1 MRYRFTFLVTHSTM
15 WWLGC
20 FIYLAFHI
28 VCSICLSMHSAQH
41 DFRFNFKASFSQPVP
56 CFFFIRCCSL
66 YHYILLFLHIIP
78 SCFLPSLYIHLNSY
92 PSKII
97 KTYPSSYFPAKIYP
111 INRSLLGSSAPCI
124 VINFLVLIN
133 HFYFHSLLFFNSFV
147 PNASFL
153 NPLKTSE
160 NLTVFWC
167 FQAVEKGCI
176 GNKWVNINN
185 KQQQT

>member
-1 MRYRFTFLVTHSTM
+1 MFLFHPLLFTV
-15 WWLGC
+15 
-20 FIYLAFHI
+20 
-28 VCSICLSMHSAQH
+28 
-41 DFRFNFKASFSQPVP
+41 
-56 CFFFIRCCSL
+56 SL
-66 YHYILLFLHIIP
+66 YSVVSAAITTSISGSTEFLAYHPKLFSSILIHP
-78 SCFLPSLYIHLNSY
+78 SQLINSY

-111 INRSLLGSSAPCI
+111 INTSLLGSSAPCI

>member
-1 MRYRFTFLVTHSTM
+1 MTSVSTLKPAFLSQ
-15 WWLGC
+15 
-20 FIYLAFHI
+20 FH
-28 VCSICLSMHSAQH
+28 V
-41 DFRFNFKASFSQPVP
+41 SFSSVVVHCIIIFC
-56 CFFFIRCCSL
+56 CFCSYYNFNQWL
-66 YHYILLFLHIIP
+66 NWISGIP
-78 SCFLPSLYIHLNSY
+78 SQVVFFHPYTSITQLINSY

-111 INRSLLGSSAPCI
+111 INTSLLGSSAPCI

-133 HFYFHSLLFFNSFV
+133 HFYFHSLLFFNSFI